1 MMRATACALRTIL
14 TLLIIGAISPV
25 TAQDRLVP
33 KEAKGG
39 ARQGESWALVPES
52 FQYLKNIPEWPLP
65 SNLEQWQNVDRAR
78 TRSVVLQCLGEM
90 PPRPDPKNVKV
101 LSKEDH
107 GDYTLERFE
116 FHNGVD
122 MIVPGIILIPKNRRG
137 PVPAII
143 GLHGHG
149 SLTSSGKEV
158 VGTKE
163 DSAQLIGPPLAKKGY
178 VVAAID
184 GYFHGERIG
193 KGPGGQRDDKNAQ
206 EATLF
211 KLYLWQGRTL
221 WGMMMRD
228 QQCLIDYLETRPEV
242 DKDRIGATGM
252 SMGCTGSWWLAAID
266 DRVKAIVGVCC
277 FTRFTEL
284 IAHGNIRAHGIFYFV
299 QALLSHFDSEA
310 VYSLIAPRPML
321 MLSGDQ
327 DGGAPT
333 DGVTTLERKLKAVY
347 RLYNKEGQFR
357 SVIYKD
363 TGHEYLPE
371 MKAEMAAWFERY
383 LPVAK

>member
-1 MMRATACALRTIL
+1 MRTRWIVIALVV
-14 TLLIIGAISPV
+14 IGASV
-25 TAQDRLVP
+25 YSARAQGQDRLVP
-33 KEAKGG
+33 KDAKGG
-39 ARQGESWALVPES
+39 VKQGDPWAIVPES

-65 SNLEQWQNVDRAR
+65 SDLKRWQNVDRAT
-78 TRSVVLQCLGEM
+78 TRAVVLECLGEM
-90 PPRPDPKNVKV
+90 PPRPDSKNVKV
-101 LSKEDH
+101 VSKEDH

-122 MIVPGIILIPKNRRG
+122 MVVPGMLLIPKNRRG
-137 PVPAII
+137 PVPAIV

-149 SLTSSGKEV
+149 SVTRSGKDTILTDPTSQLP
-158 VGTKE
+158 VG
-163 DSAQLIGPPLAKKGY
+163 PMLAKKGY
-178 VVAAID
+178 IVAAID

-193 KGPGGQRDDKNAQ
+193 KGPGGQRDDRNAQ

-221 WGMMMRD
+221 WGMMMRE

-252 SMGCTGSWWLAAID
+252 SMGCTASWWLAAID

-299 QALLSHFDSEA
+299 PGLLSHFDSEA
-310 VYSLIAPRPML
+310 IYALIAPRPML

-333 DGVTTLERKLKAVY
+333 DGVITLERKLKAVY
-347 RLYNKEGQFR
+347 RLYNKDEQFR

-371 MKAEMAAWFERY
+371 IKEEMAAWFERY
-383 LPVAK
+383 LPVSK